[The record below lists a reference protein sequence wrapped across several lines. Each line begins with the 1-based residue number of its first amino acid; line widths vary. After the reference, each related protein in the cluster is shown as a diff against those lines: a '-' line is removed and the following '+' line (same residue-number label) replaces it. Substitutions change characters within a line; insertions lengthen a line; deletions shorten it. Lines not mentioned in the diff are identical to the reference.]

1 MKLFVKD
8 LLGTVQAVVVIFG
21 MQVDDDVL
29 YCDIENHPSPAYSF
43 LYICICLI
51 FFYPY
56 FE

>member
-21 MQVDDDVL
+21 MQVDNDVL
-29 YCDIENHPSPAYSF
+29 YCDIENHPSPAYSS

-51 FFYPY
+51 FFLAIL
-56 FE
+56 